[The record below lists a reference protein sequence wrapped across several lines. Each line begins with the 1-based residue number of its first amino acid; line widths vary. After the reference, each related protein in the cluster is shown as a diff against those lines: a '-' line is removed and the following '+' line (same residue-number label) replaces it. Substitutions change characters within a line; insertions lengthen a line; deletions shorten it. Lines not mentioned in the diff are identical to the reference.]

1 MVDYIPTEDVVVSST
16 SYTYALD
23 NNTVYHI
30 GKHAERTHDV
40 HVRNQWMV
48 FSVRTPS
55 ELSFSRSGRESKRQG
70 EHDKKSNI
78 QQDSDINLTPQLSC
92 LHGRTP

>member
-1 MVDYIPTEDVVVSST
+1 MVDYFPTEDVVVSST

-48 FSVRTPS
+48 FSVLRLNFNFLDRGERAT
-55 ELSFSRSGRESKRQG
+55 GRANTIK
-70 EHDKKSNI
+70 
-78 QQDSDINLTPQLSC
+78 
-92 LHGRTP
+92 